1 MNEAHPCYG
10 EQSTQSLLIQ
20 RLITSM
26 NIFIGISRMFD
37 QISGYSGPDTLTH
50 KTISAPFVVGDSVT
64 TFTPPLPSHKTV
76 WLTPILPR
84 LVGTEEPWGTVKSFS
99 EQRRERETR

>member
-1 MNEAHPCYG
+1 MAG
-10 EQSTQSLLIQ
+10 KAALFQAGLALIFV
-20 RLITSM
+20 L
-26 NIFIGISRMFD
+26 FFFF
-37 QISGYSGPDTLTH
+37 
-50 KTISAPFVVGDSVT
+50 ISAPFVVGDSVT